1 MKSKNK
7 FTANLKSNK
16 YTNVIIISLI
26 IGFSI
31 YLLYFNTKIHV
42 QDTIVDSLNE
52 NNERVVENFD
62 VSKYIDVCKHRNTR
76 FYNLNPTSSSTS
88 TAFAEV
94 RGITDLTNCE
104 KHCTDTS
111 CHVFTF
117 KNNKCYRYKG
127 TLLNPSNIDNRNT
140 TGSITNPIKINCDS
154 KIYTNYDYGGLT
166 DDTYNGIGY
175 INKTYFNNN
184 KRDLSYID
192 PYLVESNNAMM
203 YLNNLDNSKNLLRLS
218 TNTDERTNL
227 RTQIQNGYN
236 RLFTQFSEWND
247 KIFDIDSDNSRNVLY
262 TDMFRGTPDINNSIL
277 APVARDMPFVN
288 ALDNSFNMSNKYD
301 NLGRLIDGTIPKF
314 ISSNLRYLILAFIM
328 IITIIVLILY
338 KSSTLINEKVLIIY
352 IIIITIM
359 VLFITHYLK
368 L

>member
-76 FYNLNPTSSSTS
+76 FYNLKPSSTS
-88 TAFAEV
+88 TSRVFAEV
-94 RGITDLTNCE
+94 QGITDLTNCE

-117 KNNKCYRYKG
+117 KDNKCYRYKG
-127 TLLNPSNIDNRNT
+127 TLNSSTNIDTRYPT
-140 TGSITNPIKINCDS
+140 DPITNPIKINCDS
-154 KIYTNYDYGGLT
+154 KIYTNYGGLT
-166 DDTYNGIGY
+166 YDTYNGIGY

-192 PYLVESNNAMM
+192 PYLVESNIALN
-203 YLNNLDNSKNLLRLS
+203 YLNSLDISRNRLRESRSTANSN
-218 TNTDERTNL
+218 NL
-227 RTQIQNGYN
+227 RNQIQNGYN
-236 RLFTQFSEWND
+236 ELFLKFSDWND

-262 TDMFRGTPDINNSIL
+262 TDMFNGTRDICNSIL
-277 APVARDMPFVN
+277 APVARDISFVIS
-288 ALDNSFNMSNKYD
+288 LDNSFNMSNKYD
-301 NLGRLIDGTIPKF
+301 NLGRLIDGNIPKF

>member
-62 VSKYIDVCKHRNTR
+62 VSKYIDVCKHRNTH
-76 FYNLNPTSSSTS
+76 FYNLNKTQAAL
-88 TAFAEV
+88 TAV
-94 RGITDLTNCE
+94 TGVTNLTNCE
-104 KHCTDTS
+104 KNCTDTS

-117 KNNKCYRYKG
+117 KDNACFNYTG
-127 TLLNPSNIDNRNT
+127 TLNSLNIDDRNT
-140 TGSITNPIKINCDS
+140 GSATNPIKINCDS
-154 KIYTNYDYGGLT
+154 KIYTNYGNSGRHY
-166 DDTYNGIGY
+166 GIGY

-192 PYLVESNNAMM
+192 PYLVESNIALN
-203 YLNNLDNSKNLLRLS
+203 YLNSLDASRNRLRES
-218 TNTDERTNL
+218 TNTAESNTL
-227 RTQIQNGYN
+227 RNKIQDGYN
-236 RLFTQFSEWND
+236 ELFARFSEWNNN
-247 KIFDIDSDNSRNVLY
+247 IFDIDSDNSKNVLY
-262 TDMFRGTPDINNSIL
+262 TDMFNGTPQINNSIL
-277 APVARDMPFVN
+277 APVARDISFLN
-288 ALDNSFNMSNKYD
+288 ALDNSFNIANKYD
-301 NLGRLIDGTIPKF
+301 NLDGLIDGNIPKF

-338 KSSTLINEKVLIIY
+338 KSSTLINEKVLILY

-359 VLFITHYLK
+359 VLFITHHLK

>member
-76 FYNLNPTSSSTS
+76 FYNLNPQTQTPA
-88 TAFAEV
+88 TN
-94 RGITDLTNCE
+94 LTNCE
-104 KHCTDTS
+104 KTCTDTS
-111 CHVFTF
+111 CDVFTF
-117 KNNKCYRYKG
+117 KDNTCFYYKG
-127 TLLNPSNIDNRNT
+127 IISSSTNRDTSRT
-140 TGSITNPIKINCDS
+140 TGPIKINCDS
-154 KIYTNYDYGGLT
+154 KIYTTYGGL
-166 DDTYNGIGY
+166 TYNGIGY

-192 PYLVESNNAMM
+192 PYLIESNIAMN
-203 YLNNLDNSKNLLRLS
+203 YLNSLDASRNRLRDS
-218 TNTDERTNL
+218 RNTAERNTL
-227 RTQIQNGYN
+227 RTQIQDGYN
-236 RLFTQFSEWND
+236 DLFARFSDWNNN
-247 KIFDIDSDNSRNVLY
+247 IFDIDSDNSKNVLY
-262 TDMFRGTPDINNSIL
+262 TDMFNDTPLINNSIL
-277 APVARDMPFVN
+277 APVARDISFLN
-288 ALDNSFNMSNKYD
+288 ALDNSYNMFNKYD
-301 NLGRLIDGTIPKF
+301 NLGRLIDGNTPKF
-314 ISSNLRYLILAFIM
+314 MSNNLRYLILAFIM
-328 IITIIVLILY
+328 IITILVLILY

-359 VLFITHYLK
+359 VLFITHHLK

>member
-62 VSKYIDVCKHRNTR
+62 VSKYIDVCKHRNTH
-76 FYNLNPTSSSTS
+76 FYNLRPTSNS
-88 TAFAEV
+88 TALTTEQGV
-94 RGITDLTNCE
+94 TDLANCE
-104 KHCTDTS
+104 KRCTDNS

-117 KNNKCYRYKG
+117 KDNTCYNYKG
-127 TLLNPSNIDNRNT
+127 TLNSNRDNRNT
-140 TGSITNPIKINCDS
+140 TSITNPIKINCDS
-154 KIYTNYDYGGLT
+154 KIYTNYGGLT
-166 DDTYNGIGY
+166 YDTYNGIGY

-192 PYLVESNNAMM
+192 PYLIESNIALN
-203 YLNNLDNSKNLLRLS
+203 YLNSLDASRNRLRES
-218 TNTDERTNL
+218 TNTAERNTL

-236 RLFTQFSEWND
+236 QLFTKFSDWND
-247 KIFDIDSDNSRNVLY
+247 KIFDIDSDNSKNVLY
-262 TDMFRGTPDINNSIL
+262 TDMFNGTPQINNSIL
-277 APVARDMPFVN
+277 APVARDISFLN
-288 ALDNSFNMSNKYD
+288 ALDNSYNMSNKYD
-301 NLGRLIDGTIPKF
+301 NLDGLIDGNIPKF

-338 KSSTLINEKVLIIY
+338 KSSTLINEKVLILY

-359 VLFITHYLK
+359 VLFITHHLK